1 MDYVLVLLAVV
12 LAVVGVI
19 GCVVPIIPGVVLT
32 WVGLWMA
39 RMCGGSTVTTAQL
52 LVWLAITV
60 AVTAADYVLPG
71 WMVRRFGGSRAGS
84 MGATVGVIV
93 GMFFGPAGI
102 LLGPFL
108 GAVAGECLNDS
119 RDPGH
124 ALRVGMGSFAAFVVG
139 TGMKLFVACW
149 MAVKIFADLW
159 PILKA

>member
-1 MDYVLVLLAVV
+1 MDYILVGLAVV

-19 GCVVPIIPGVVLT
+19 GCVVPVIPGVVLA
-32 WVGLWMA
+32 WAGLWMA
-39 RMCGGSTVTTAQL
+39 RMCDGSTVTTAQL

-84 MGATVGVIV
+84 IGATVGVIA

-102 LLGPFL
+102 LLGPFA
-108 GAVAGECLNDS
+108 GAVAGEYLNDS
-119 RDPGH
+119 RDLGR
-124 ALRVGMGSFAAFVVG
+124 AVRVGMGSFVAFVVG
-139 TGMKLFVACW
+139 TGMKLVAACW

-159 PILKA
+159 PILTA